1 MCFFFNLKSWTVDR
15 KGIVCLCGLYRL
27 FCVSSFFFFLK
38 SGLLLCF
45 CGTAGGLLNMC
56 GCDGACWI
64 GIARS
69 VGNSHSLLLFHSPAS
84 ISRTEACKDMHAF
97 SSVRVLR
104 KRRVFINQSG
114 ENKNLPRPPSGGG
127 GGTPNFQQ

>member
-1 MCFFFNLKSWTVDR
+1 MPVWFVPPLLCFFL
-15 KGIVCLCGLYRL
+15 
-27 FCVSSFFFFLK
+27 FFFLK

-64 GIARS
+64 GMART

-114 ENKNLPRPPSGGG
+114 EKKEPSTPSLGGVSLQISNNR
-127 GGTPNFQQ
+127 TV